1 MDVVDRIQTASFFPN
16 FDRST
21 HVFGGERLSRLGAF
35 SPQFPDAEALH
46 RGLAHWNHRRLAVA
60 TPSSQ
65 WQADLDD
72 DARMKRIEGAFVEA
86 FREMVAPLVDD
97 VPTDADA
104 FIAWFEAL
112 KDHGPG
118 QWDPLFDWLEGAAS
132 LEDLKWF
139 LTQEAAG
146 EAGFDDL
153 VAMTQVKV
161 LDRAKLELARNYWDE
176 MGRGKASGMHG
187 PMLTRTTAQLGLTP
201 EIDSTLWQSLCLAN
215 TMTAFA
221 TTRRY
226 VYQSIGALGV
236 VELTAPTRV
245 ACVDAGL
252 KRAGVAPEARK
263 YFALHAVLDVEHS
276 KAWNAEALHP
286 LVSDDPSCARFIAEG
301 AVMRL
306 ICGEQCFETYRA
318 HLWAHAHPLVYA
330 AE

>member
-1 MDVVDRIQTASFFPN
+1 M
-16 FDRST
+16 
-21 HVFGGERLSRLGAF
+21 FGGDRLSGLGAF
-35 SPQFPDAEALH
+35 SPEFPDAAALH
-46 RGLAHWNHRRLAVA
+46 SGLAHWNRRRLAMA
-60 TPSSQ
+60 TPSSA
-65 WQADLDD
+65 WQSELDD
-72 DARMKRIEGAFVEA
+72 DARMKRVEGAFIEA
-86 FREMVAPLVDD
+86 FRAHIAPLVAD
-97 VPTDADA
+97 VPTEANA
-104 FIAWFEAL
+104 FITWFEKL

-118 QWDPLFDWLEGAAS
+118 QWDPLFDWLEGSAG

-139 LTQEAAG
+139 LAQEAAG

-161 LDRAKLELARNYWDE
+161 PDRAKLELARNYWDE
-176 MGRGKASGMHG
+176 MGRGNASGMHG

-201 EIDSTLWQSLCLAN
+201 EIERTLWQSLCLAN

-226 VYQSIGALGV
+226 VYHSIGALGV

-245 ACVDAGL
+245 ACIDAGL
-252 KRAGVAPEARK
+252 KRVGASPEVRK
-263 YFALHAVLDVEHS
+263 YFGLHAVLDVAHS

-286 LVSDDPSCARFIAEG
+286 LVSDEPSCARFIAEG
-301 AVMRL
+301 AMMRL
-306 ICGEQCFETYRA
+306 ICGEQCFDTYRA